1 MSKKTK
7 TEGGIVVAGLKY
19 DYLLPR
25 MIKSLWEIVNT
36 PPENTRAK
44 INSQRTLRTL
54 LEVRGGVEFV
64 LAKPKEEQEE
74 LRRRGIW
81 DGTIIIR
88 ELAGLELER
97 RRLLVALVDIDSR
110 SRQILRDLK
119 LVASAPGGKW
129 IRNRAV

>member
-1 MSKKTK
+1 MKRDQIAPQRT
-7 TEGGIVVAGLKY
+7 AKY

-25 MIKSLWEIVNT
+25 LITSLWEIANT
-36 PPENTRAK
+36 PPQTTQEKA
-44 INSQRTLRTL
+44 NSQRALQQL

-64 LAKPKEEQEE
+64 LARPKEEQEE

-81 DGTIIIR
+81 DGPIIIR

-97 RRLLVALVDIDSR
+97 RRLLVALTDIDSR

-119 LVASAPGGKW
+119 LGGREGRSGKE
-129 IRNRAV
+129 NS